1 MASILVGR
9 LQLASGVFI
18 CYLAVK
24 YVTLNVYNIFKKYSK
39 VKFFSLD
46 IKCNMLFGVQE
57 SD

>member
-24 YVTLNVYNIFKKYSK
+24 YVYNIFKKYSK
-39 VKFFSLD
+39 VKKFSLD
-46 IKCNMLFGVQE
+46 IKCNMLFGVTEQE